1 MPKSENIDETK
12 QKGIEAKKSRQL
24 NELKRNTIIIAIANL
39 GSKAISFILAPLYSY
54 YLTTSEYGTMDLIT
68 TTAALLMPLL
78 CLDIYEATFRF
89 ASDNDYDEK
98 VVFSSSFSLSFSF
111 SVLAVIIVSLLKLF
125 FQVPDLATFSI
136 FAAAIDA
143 NYFVLSQFARGK
155 GRMKVFAF
163 SGVVN
168 SLFTL
173 GLNAI
178 FLVLMHL
185 GLYGWMVTYIIAK
198 LIACLYVF
206 VRIRAWNS
214 FSFKY
219 IDKAFYKEAVK
230 YALPLLPTTS
240 MWWVMN
246 ASDRYIITLYMGTAA
261 NGIYAVANKMP
272 SLLSVFENIF
282 YQAWQTSSI
291 NALEDK
297 NRDKFYSGVFQNYF
311 SILAL
316 GVLGLLL
323 ILKPLTIHLFAREY
337 ESAWMCT
344 AILVIGVMFHALGGN
359 LGTLYGTFKSTKG
372 ALITAIIGAVTNT
385 VLNFVFIPH
394 FGIMAAATT
403 TLVGYIA
410 VLLYRWWDV
419 KKFVRL
425 TISPVFVVFWL
436 ALIAVQFVLY
446 YWEGLISYGI
456 RAVIVVLGFYL
467 NRDLILRILKR

>member
-1 MPKSENIDETK
+1 MASK
-12 QKGIEAKKSRQL
+12 QNY
-24 NELKRNTIIIAIANL
+24 NELKRNMIIIGISNL

-54 YLTTSEYGTMDLIT
+54 YLSTSQYGTMDLIT
-68 TTAALLMPLL
+68 TTAGLIMPLL
-78 CLDIYEATFRF
+78 CLDIYETAFRF
-89 ASDNDYDEK
+89 ASDKKYDDK
-98 VVFSSSFSLSFSF
+98 TVFSSSFSLSFLMSL
-111 SVLAVIIVSLLKLF
+111 LAIIVVGALNIF
-125 FQVPDLATFSI
+125 INVPAVVSFSI
-136 FAAAIDA
+136 FSAVVDA
-143 NYFVLSQFARGK
+143 NYQVLSQFARGQN
-155 GRMKVFAF
+155 RMKVFAL
-163 SGVVN
+163 SGVIN
-168 SLFTL
+168 SVMLL
-173 GLNAI
+173 ASDIL
-178 FLVLMHL
+178 FLVLL
-185 GLYGWMVTYIIAK
+185 RYGLTGWMIAYIIGK
-198 LIACLYVF
+198 VVACLYVMWAAK
-206 VRIRAWNS
+206 IKS
-214 FSFKY
+214 CFSFRS
-219 IDKAFYKEAVK
+219 ISKAFYKEAVK

-359 LGTLYGTFKSTKG
+359 LGTFYTTFKKTRG

-385 VLNFVFIPH
+385 VLNFIFIPH
-394 FGIMAAATT
+394 FGIIAAATT

-425 TISPVFVVFWL
+425 TISPAFVVFWL
-436 ALIAVQFVLY
+436 ALIAVQFALY

-456 RAVIVVLGFYL
+456 RAVIVLIALYL
-467 NRDLILRILKR
+467 NKGLVLKILKRK

>member
-1 MPKSENIDETK
+1 MASK
-12 QKGIEAKKSRQL
+12 QNY
-24 NELKRNTIIIAIANL
+24 NELKRNTLIIGISNL
-39 GSKAISFILAPLYSY
+39 GSKSISFILAPLYSY
-54 YLTTSEYGTMDLIT
+54 YLSTSQYGTMDLIT
-68 TTAALLMPLL
+68 TTAGLIMPLL
-78 CLDIYEATFRF
+78 CLDIYEAAFRF
-89 ASDNDYDEK
+89 ASDKKYDDK
-98 VVFSSSFSLSFSF
+98 TVFSSSFSLSFLMSLLAIIVVGALNIFINIPAVVSF
-111 SVLAVIIVSLLKLF
+111 SILSAVV
-125 FQVPDLATFSI
+125 
-136 FAAAIDA
+136 DA
-143 NYFVLSQFARGK
+143 NYQVLSQFARGQN
-155 GRMKVFAF
+155 RMKVFAL
-163 SGVVN
+163 SGVIN
-168 SLFTL
+168 SVVLFASDIL
-173 GLNAI
+173 
-178 FLVLMHL
+178 FLVLL
-185 GLYGWMVTYIIAK
+185 RYGLNGWMIAYIIGK
-198 LIACLYVF
+198 VIACLYVMWA
-206 VRIRAWNS
+206 VKIKS
-214 FSFKY
+214 CFSFRSISKT
-219 IDKAFYKEAVK
+219 FYKEAVK

-246 ASDRYIITLYMGTAA
+246 ASDRYIITLFMGTAA

-385 VLNFVFIPH
+385 VLNFIFIPH
-394 FGIMAAATT
+394 FGIMAAAAT

-425 TISPVFVVFWL
+425 TISPAFVVLWL
-436 ALIAVQFVLY
+436 ALIAVQFALY

>member
-1 MPKSENIDETK
+1 MATSQNY
-12 QKGIEAKKSRQL
+12 
-24 NELKRNTIIIAIANL
+24 NELKRNTLIIGISNL

-54 YLTTSEYGTMDLIT
+54 YLSTSQYGTMDLIT
-68 TTAALLMPLL
+68 TTAGLIMPLL
-78 CLDIYEATFRF
+78 CLDIYEAAFRF
-89 ASDNDYDEK
+89 ASDKKYDDK
-98 VVFSSSFSLSFSF
+98 TVFSSSFSLSFLMSLLAIIVVGALNIFINIPAVVSF
-111 SVLAVIIVSLLKLF
+111 SILSAVV
-125 FQVPDLATFSI
+125 
-136 FAAAIDA
+136 DA
-143 NYFVLSQFARGK
+143 NYQVLSQFARGQN
-155 GRMKVFAF
+155 RMKVFAL
-163 SGVVN
+163 SGVIN
-168 SLFTL
+168 SVVLFASDIL
-173 GLNAI
+173 FMVLLRYGLN
-178 FLVLMHL
+178 
-185 GLYGWMVTYIIAK
+185 GWMIAYIIGK
-198 LIACLYVF
+198 VIACLYVMWAAK
-206 VRIRAWNS
+206 IKS
-214 FSFKY
+214 CFSFRSISKT
-219 IDKAFYKEAVK
+219 FYKEAVK

-359 LGTLYGTFKSTKG
+359 LGTFYTTFKKTRG

-385 VLNFVFIPH
+385 VLNFIFIPH
-394 FGIMAAATT
+394 FGIIAAATT

-425 TISPVFVVFWL
+425 TISPAFVVFWL
-436 ALIAVQFVLY
+436 ALIAVQFALY
-446 YWEGLISYGI
+446 YWEGIISYGI
-456 RAVIVVLGFYL
+456 RAVIVLIALYL
-467 NRDLILRILKR
+467 NKGLVLKILKRK

>member
-1 MPKSENIDETK
+1 MATSQNY
-12 QKGIEAKKSRQL
+12 
-24 NELKRNTIIIAIANL
+24 NELKRNTLIIGISNL
-39 GSKAISFILAPLYSY
+39 GSKSISFILAPLYSY
-54 YLTTSEYGTMDLIT
+54 YLSTSQYGTMDLIT
-68 TTAALLMPLL
+68 TTAGLIMPLL
-78 CLDIYEATFRF
+78 CLDIYEAAFRF
-89 ASDNDYDEK
+89 ASDKKYDDK
-98 VVFSSSFSLSFSF
+98 TVFSSSFSLSFLMSLLAIIVVGALKFFINIPAVVSF
-111 SVLAVIIVSLLKLF
+111 SILSAVV
-125 FQVPDLATFSI
+125 
-136 FAAAIDA
+136 DA
-143 NYFVLSQFARGK
+143 NYQVLSQFARGQN
-155 GRMKVFAF
+155 RMKVFAL
-163 SGVVN
+163 SGVIN
-168 SLFTL
+168 SVVLFASDIL
-173 GLNAI
+173 
-178 FLVLMHL
+178 FLVLL
-185 GLYGWMVTYIIAK
+185 RYGLNGWMIAYIIGK
-198 LIACLYVF
+198 VIACLYVMWAAK
-206 VRIRAWNS
+206 IKS
-214 FSFKY
+214 CFSFRSISKT
-219 IDKAFYKEAVK
+219 FYKEAVK

-372 ALITAIIGAVTNT
+372 ALITAIIGAVINT
-385 VLNFVFIPH
+385 VLNFIFIPH
-394 FGIMAAATT
+394 FGIIAAATT

-425 TISPVFVVFWL
+425 TISPAFVVFWL
-436 ALIAVQFVLY
+436 ALIAVQFALY
-446 YWEGLISYGI
+446 YWESLISYGI
-456 RAVIVVLGFYL
+456 RAVIVVLGFFL
-467 NRDLILRILKR
+467 NRDLILRILKH

>member
-1 MPKSENIDETK
+1 M
-12 QKGIEAKKSRQL
+12 
-24 NELKRNTIIIAIANL
+24 IA
-39 GSKAISFILAPLYSY
+39 
-54 YLTTSEYGTMDLIT
+54 
-68 TTAALLMPLL
+68 
-78 CLDIYEATFRF
+78 
-89 ASDNDYDEK
+89 
-98 VVFSSSFSLSFSF
+98 
-111 SVLAVIIVSLLKLF
+111 
-125 FQVPDLATFSI
+125 
-136 FAAAIDA
+136 
-143 NYFVLSQFARGK
+143 
-155 GRMKVFAF
+155 
-163 SGVVN
+163 
-168 SLFTL
+168 
-173 GLNAI
+173 
-178 FLVLMHL
+178 
-185 GLYGWMVTYIIAK
+185 YIIGK
-198 LIACLYVF
+198 VIACLYVMWAAK
-206 VRIRAWNS
+206 IKS
-214 FSFKY
+214 CFSFRT
-219 IDKAFYKEAVK
+219 ISKAFYKEAVK

-323 ILKPLTIHLFAREY
+323 ILKPLIIHLFAREY

-372 ALITAIIGAVTNT
+372 ALITAIIGAVINT
-385 VLNFVFIPH
+385 VLNFIFIPH
-394 FGIMAAATT
+394 FGIIAAATT

-425 TISPVFVVFWL
+425 TISPAFVVFWL
-436 ALIAVQFVLY
+436 ALIAVQFALY

>member
-1 MPKSENIDETK
+1 MATSQNY
-12 QKGIEAKKSRQL
+12 
-24 NELKRNTIIIAIANL
+24 NELKRNTLIIGISNL

-54 YLTTSEYGTMDLIT
+54 YLSTSQYGTMDLIT
-68 TTAALLMPLL
+68 TTAGLIMPLL
-78 CLDIYEATFRF
+78 CLDIYEAAFRF
-89 ASDNDYDEK
+89 ASDKKYDDK
-98 VVFSSSFSLSFSF
+98 TVFSSSFSLSFLMSLLAIIVVVALKFYINIPAVVSF
-111 SVLAVIIVSLLKLF
+111 SILSAVV
-125 FQVPDLATFSI
+125 
-136 FAAAIDA
+136 DA
-143 NYFVLSQFARGK
+143 NYQVLSQFARGQN
-155 GRMKVFAF
+155 RMKVFAL
-163 SGVVN
+163 SGVIN
-168 SLFTL
+168 SVVLFASDIL
-173 GLNAI
+173 
-178 FLVLMHL
+178 FLVLL
-185 GLYGWMVTYIIAK
+185 RYGLNGWMIAYIIGK
-198 LIACLYVF
+198 VIACLYVMWAAK
-206 VRIRAWNS
+206 IKS
-214 FSFKY
+214 CFSFRS
-219 IDKAFYKEAVK
+219 ISKAFYKEAVK
-230 YALPLLPTTS
+230 YALPLLPATS

-246 ASDRYIITLYMGTAA
+246 ASDRYVITLYMGTAA

-297 NRDKFYSGVFQNYF
+297 NRDKFYSGVFKNYF
-311 SILAL
+311 LILAL

-344 AILVIGVMFHALGGN
+344 AILVIGVMFHALAGN

-385 VLNFVFIPH
+385 VLNFIFIPY
-394 FGIMAAATT
+394 FGIIAAATT

-425 TISPVFVVFWL
+425 TISPAFVVFWL
-436 ALIAVQFVLY
+436 SLIAVQFALY

-456 RAVIVVLGFYL
+456 RAVIVALGFYL

>member
-1 MPKSENIDETK
+1 MATSQNY
-12 QKGIEAKKSRQL
+12 
-24 NELKRNTIIIAIANL
+24 NELKRNTLIIGISNL

-54 YLTTSEYGTMDLIT
+54 YLSTSQYGTMDLIT
-68 TTAALLMPLL
+68 TTAGLIMPLL
-78 CLDIYEATFRF
+78 CLDIYEAAFRF
-89 ASDNDYDEK
+89 ASDKKYDDK
-98 VVFSSSFSLSFSF
+98 TVFSSSFSLSFLMSLLAIIVVVALKFYINIPAVVSF
-111 SVLAVIIVSLLKLF
+111 SILSAVV
-125 FQVPDLATFSI
+125 
-136 FAAAIDA
+136 DA
-143 NYFVLSQFARGK
+143 NYQVLSQFARGQN
-155 GRMKVFAF
+155 RMKVFAL
-163 SGVVN
+163 SGVIN
-168 SLFTL
+168 SVVLFASDIL
-173 GLNAI
+173 
-178 FLVLMHL
+178 FLVLL
-185 GLYGWMVTYIIAK
+185 RYGLNGWMIAYIIGK
-198 LIACLYVF
+198 VIACLYVMWAAK
-206 VRIRAWNS
+206 IKS
-214 FSFKY
+214 CFSFRS
-219 IDKAFYKEAVK
+219 ISKAFYKEAVK
-230 YALPLLPTTS
+230 YALPLLPATS

-246 ASDRYIITLYMGTAA
+246 ASDRYVITLYMGTAA

-311 SILAL
+311 LILAL

-344 AILVIGVMFHALGGN
+344 AILVIGVMFHALAGN

-385 VLNFVFIPH
+385 VLNFIFIPY
-394 FGIMAAATT
+394 FGIIAAATT

-425 TISPVFVVFWL
+425 TISPAFVVFWL
-436 ALIAVQFVLY
+436 ALIAVQFALY

-456 RAVIVVLGFYL
+456 RAVIVALGFYL

>member
-1 MPKSENIDETK
+1 MATSQNY
-12 QKGIEAKKSRQL
+12 
-24 NELKRNTIIIAIANL
+24 NELKRNTIIIGISNL

-54 YLTTSEYGTMDLIT
+54 YLSTSQYGTMDLIT
-68 TTAALLMPLL
+68 TTAGLIMPLL
-78 CLDIYEATFRF
+78 CLDIYEAAFRF
-89 ASDNDYDEK
+89 ASDKKYDDK
-98 VVFSSSFSLSFSF
+98 TVFSSSFSLSFLMSLLAIIVVGALNIFINIPAVVSF
-111 SVLAVIIVSLLKLF
+111 SILSAVV
-125 FQVPDLATFSI
+125 
-136 FAAAIDA
+136 DA
-143 NYFVLSQFARGK
+143 NYQVLSQFARGQN
-155 GRMKVFAF
+155 RMKVFAL
-163 SGVVN
+163 SGVIN
-168 SLFTL
+168 SVMLLASNILFMVL
-173 GLNAI
+173 LHYGLT
-178 FLVLMHL
+178 
-185 GLYGWMVTYIIAK
+185 GWMIAYIIGK
-198 LIACLYVF
+198 VIACLYVMWAAK
-206 VRIRAWNS
+206 IKS
-214 FSFKY
+214 CFSFRS
-219 IDKAFYKEAVK
+219 ISKAFYKEAVK

-297 NRDKFYSGVFQNYF
+297 NRDKFYSGVFKNYF

-385 VLNFVFIPH
+385 VLNFIFIPH

-410 VLLYRWWDV
+410 VLLYRWLDV

-467 NRDLILRILKR
+467 NRDLILKILKR